1 MSQTIE
7 GTWEEIL
14 TRAEELKGHRVRVT
28 LLDVA
33 EPGES
38 LEVMLDGLVGSV
50 SLHAETPATEAEIFV
65 SEATL
70 HERAVKFMAWATQPR
85 PGLPLLSDE
94 AISRESMYEN
104 ERL

>member
-28 LLDVA
+28 LLDVV

-38 LEVMLDGLVGSV
+38 LDVMLDGLVGSV
-50 SLHAETPATEAEIFV
+50 SLHAKTPATEAETSV
-65 SEATL
+65 SESTL
-70 HERAVKFMAWATQPR
+70 HERAAKFLAWATQQR